1 MSNAATQRQ
10 PEVAPLKLRPA
21 VPGDVA
27 FLSSTW
33 KQNFWRESPWANRIR
48 WPIFDAGHAPI
59 VQRLLER
66 SKVLVACD
74 PTLEDEIAGYAIFS
88 HEPNVLHWAYVK
100 PAFRRAG
107 VFAQLLAA
115 TGFPADLSGVEIT
128 HGTRAWFSASPM
140 TDRTTGRELKP
151 GRLGLESKYPGAVHN
166 PYRWAGLP

>member
-10 PEVAPLKLRPA
+10 PEATPLKLRPA

-74 PTLEDEIAGYAIFS
+74 PTLEDEIAGYLVW
-88 HEPNVLHWAYVK
+88 EPNVLHWAYVK

-107 VFAQLLAA
+107 VFSSLLAA
-115 TGFPADLSGVEIT
+115 TGLPADLAGVAVT

-140 TDRTTGRELKP
+140 TDKATGRELKP
-151 GRLGLESKYPGAVHN
+151 GRKGLETLFPLAHHD
-166 PYRWAGLP
+166 PYRGLIP